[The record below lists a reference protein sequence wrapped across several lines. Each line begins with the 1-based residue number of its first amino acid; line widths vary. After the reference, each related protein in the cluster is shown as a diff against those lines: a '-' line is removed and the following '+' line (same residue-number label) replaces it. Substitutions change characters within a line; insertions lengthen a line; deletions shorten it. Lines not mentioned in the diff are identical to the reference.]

1 MNKPTFPKSCPL
13 CGGEVEVRQEEI
25 VVRGGNHAVVFVA
38 WVGVCNRCGE
48 RLYTADVTEKQF
60 RLKQQLEAG
69 DIQGLKQV
77 GQLFTL
83 AV

>member
-1 MNKPTFPKSCPL
+1 MDRPDFPKFCPL
-13 CGGEVEVRQEEI
+13 CGGKVEVRQEEI

-38 WVGVCNRCGE
+38 QVGVCTRCGE
-48 RLYTADVTEKQF
+48 HFYTADVTEKQF

-69 DIQGLKQV
+69 DIQGLKQL

-83 AV
+83 AA